1 VNRDFFTVFEHKE
14 ISLLSKVCILG
25 VLTYDDTEA
34 AFWGLLGLSG
44 AMISVVF
51 LLFRR
56 MRWF

>member
-1 VNRDFFTVFEHKE
+1 MVFEIKE
-14 ISLLSKVCILG
+14 ISLLSKVFILG

-44 AMISVVF
+44 AMISVDF
-51 LLFRR
+51 LLFRG